1 MLSRQGMRY
10 TGGVVFNTVKNKG
23 QLRVL
28 LLNAS
33 YEPIKLVTWKR
44 ALTLYFLEKVEVVD
58 QYDVYVHSSFNR
70 FQVPCIIRLKGFV
83 KRRHRLQATFS
94 RTNVFRRDDHTCQY
108 CCEIFAEKELT
119 LDHVVPVS
127 RGGKKTWENIV
138 TACMKCNQKKA
149 NKTPKE
155 ARMKLLS
162 QPKIPRWQPEIAHE
176 KMRFTFPESW
186 SIYLPAI

>member
-1 MLSRQGMRY
+1 L
-10 TGGVVFNTVKNKG
+10 GVVFNTVEKNKG

-33 YEPIKLVTWKR
+33 YEPLKLVTWKR
-44 ALTLYFLEKVEVVD
+44 ALILYFQEKVEVVE
-58 QYDVYVHSSFNR
+58 QYDVYVHSSFHR
-70 FQVPCIIRLKGFV
+70 FQVPCIIRLKDFV

-94 RTNVFRRDDHTCQY
+94 RSNIFRRDAQTCQY
-108 CCEIFAEKELT
+108 CYQIFTEKDLT
-119 LDHVVPVS
+119 LDHVIPVS

-149 NKTPKE
+149 NKTPQE

-162 QPKIPRWQPEIAHE
+162 QPQMPRWQPEIAHE
-176 KMRFTFPESW
+176 KMRLTFPESW
-186 SIYLPAI
+186 SNYLSAV